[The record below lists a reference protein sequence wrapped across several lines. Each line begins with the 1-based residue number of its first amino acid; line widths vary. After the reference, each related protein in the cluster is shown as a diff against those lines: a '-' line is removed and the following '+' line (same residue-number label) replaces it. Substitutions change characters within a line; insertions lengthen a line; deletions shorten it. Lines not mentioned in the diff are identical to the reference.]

1 MYFYCLSFRR
11 RRIVYKH
18 TRIQQRLLVF
28 KVKSLVLKEKQI

>member
-1 MYFYCLSFRR
+1 MYFYCLSFR